1 MFIDNRQEN
10 KSSRI
15 MELFRDLV
23 PQTALVVRDGVKTT
37 LPADQLTVGDVVH
50 VQFGDRIP
58 ADLRLID
65 CTGFKV
71 FADWDRQPSRFER
84 SFLVVQYRQIKKTTG
99 TCSSRLDVSPF
110 LLISLYKELH
120 QVLSLQSLVKP
131 G

>member
-1 MFIDNRQEN
+1 
-10 KSSRI
+10 

-71 FADWDRQPSRFER
+71 FAD
-84 SFLVVQYRQIKKTTG
+84 
-99 TCSSRLDVSPF
+99 
-110 LLISLYKELH
+110 
-120 QVLSLQSLVKP
+120 
-131 G
+131 

>member
-1 MFIDNRQEN
+1 MNRLAFDLFDLCIVFIDNRQEN

-71 FADWDRQPSRFER
+71 FAD
-84 SFLVVQYRQIKKTTG
+84 
-99 TCSSRLDVSPF
+99 
-110 LLISLYKELH
+110 
-120 QVLSLQSLVKP
+120 
-131 G
+131 